1 MLEQVTS
8 YGEMV
13 FVFNIDVLVPD
24 NLEDLRLKT
33 FTLGLQYEDEQI
45 GERRLNEKT

>member
-33 FTLGLQYEDEQI
+33 FTLGPQYEEEQI